1 MSRIEIAN
9 YDHENFR
16 LTYPRFQS
24 VKHHYGRMLDVGSK
38 KSTRGIRLKDA
49 RSLISEIDGH
59 SRQKTQEFISSSVYA
74 MEKVNFV
81 EKSALLEKI

>member
-1 MSRIEIAN
+1 
-9 YDHENFR
+9 
-16 LTYPRFQS
+16 
-24 VKHHYGRMLDVGSK
+24 MLDVGSK